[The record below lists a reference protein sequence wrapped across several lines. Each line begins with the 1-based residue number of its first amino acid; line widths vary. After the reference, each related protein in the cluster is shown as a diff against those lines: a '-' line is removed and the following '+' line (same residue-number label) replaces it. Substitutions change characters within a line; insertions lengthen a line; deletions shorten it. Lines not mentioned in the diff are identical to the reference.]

1 MNPYKPFLQ
10 STLTAYAKTY
20 RKEKRY
26 TQENMAELLG
36 IDVRSYSDL
45 EHGIYCFS
53 AVTLIFLL
61 LLLTDAELQQ
71 LLSQLRKA
79 RQQAYESQLVGV

>member
-61 LLLTDAELQQ
+61 LLLTDTELQQ

-79 RQQAYESQLVGV
+79 RQQAYESQLIGV